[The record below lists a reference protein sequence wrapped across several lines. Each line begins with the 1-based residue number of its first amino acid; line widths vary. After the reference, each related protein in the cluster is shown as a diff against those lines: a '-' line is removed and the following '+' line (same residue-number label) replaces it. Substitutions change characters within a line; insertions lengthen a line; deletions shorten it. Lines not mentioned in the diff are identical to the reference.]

1 MEKQAKLTANQNF
14 LRTIF
19 VGQSRGHS
27 VIEICERLSSGD
39 KFKGLKLI
47 AKFKTL
53 LVNNKSDVLKVIN
66 DLNSQGIVIEN
77 PYESNE
83 KLNKIDGEKT
93 NNILTLEPPPSITEA
108 ELNSLFLGLC
118 KLVKRLAMEEV
129 SSQALKREREAE
141 IKLKRQIENLQML
154 NEGLAMENKRL
165 LEKLS
170 FTTLQKG

>member
-27 VIEICERLSSGD
+27 VIEICDKLASGD

-53 LVNNKSDVLKVIN
+53 LVNNKNDVLKVIS
-66 DLNSQGIVIEN
+66 DLSTQGINIEN
-77 PYESNE
+77 PYENE
-83 KLNKIDGEKT
+83 NKIKMNGLDQA
-93 NNILTLEPPPSITEA
+93 NNILTLDPAPSITET

-118 KLVKRLAMEEV
+118 KLVKKVAMEEV
-129 SSQALKREREAE
+129 SGQVLKREHEAE

-170 FTTLQKG
+170 LTTLQKG